1 MRNAVL
7 ISGLTLVLVG
17 CQSGA
22 QMIQGNQVVTD
33 LGTSNWL
40 RPSTTF
46 SQLWQCGSIEDR
58 YTEETV
64 DNVDDGYIVK
74 TTYFDAVCKDAKTLS
89 LVAPSEPGFFGK
101 LWGAAVAAGG
111 YVGMGYFIGNGL
123 GDSGSE
129 TNVNQSGASNA
140 QGSYSNGNYNG
151 NYNSNRN
158 SSRSSSYSRSTNT
171 NMNTT
176 NNGGMMGG
184 MMGGG
189 GD

>member
-7 ISGLTLVLVG
+7 VGSLTLALMG

-46 SQLWQCGSIEDR
+46 SQLWQCGSIEDP
-58 YTEETV
+58 YTEEVV
-64 DNVDDGYIVK
+64 DNVDDGYVIK
-74 TTYFDAVCKDAKTLS
+74 TTYHDAVCKDAKTLS

-140 QGSYSNGNYNG
+140 EGTYSNGNYNG
-151 NYNSNRN
+151 NYNSNR
-158 SSRSSSYSRSTNT
+158 SSSHSRSSNYNSNRNS
-171 NMNTT
+171 NMNTM

-184 MMGGG
+184 GM
-189 GD
+189 D